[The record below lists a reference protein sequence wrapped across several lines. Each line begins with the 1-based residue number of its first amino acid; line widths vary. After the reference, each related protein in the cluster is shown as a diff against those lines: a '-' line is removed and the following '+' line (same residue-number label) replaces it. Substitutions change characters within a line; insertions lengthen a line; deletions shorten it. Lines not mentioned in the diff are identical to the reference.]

1 MRSIVHSLCGLLF
14 AINASALVPVDLS
27 ELPDGVERVDI
38 YLLALPQREPY
49 TACVDACDLTGHIG
63 DRVHYNTASQV
74 IVGQRYADANGDR
87 TSNTI
92 LLWPR
97 DAASQDTKSM
107 GTPKP
112 DRGDGHVRLTDVTTP
127 SLRYFPALVKEGQKP
142 VPAVILCPGGGYVS
156 LVTTK
161 MTPIAEWLN
170 DHGISAFILI
180 YRVPKKRKDAFQDI
194 QRAVRIVRSRASE
207 WNIDPK
213 RIGVMGSSAGGHLAA
228 RVSTGFDIET
238 YQEVDKLDD
247 VSCKP
252 DFTVLLYPAY
262 MNKGKALSK
271 EFTVS
276 NEISPT
282 LIVSAKDDKGFFP
295 GSPIYANAL
304 KEAGPSIR
312 VHFFEKGGH
321 GFSLLPK
328 TYPLSTWPDL
338 CLQWFRDKDIIEE

>member
-1 MRSIVHSLCGLLF
+1 MDNKQMKTSDPDRLIVFILCGIAF
-14 AINASALVPVDLS
+14 WGVAVIANAHEEKA
-27 ELPDGVERVDI
+27 
-38 YLLALPQREPY
+38 
-49 TACVDACDLTGHIG
+49 
-63 DRVHYNTASQV
+63 
-74 IVGQRYADANGDR
+74 
-87 TSNTI
+87 SNTI
-92 LLWPR
+92 MLWPK
-97 DAASQDTKSM
+97 DAAGQGTEGM

-112 DRGDGHVRLTDVTTP
+112 DRGDGHIRLTDVTKP
-127 SLRYFPALVKEGQKP
+127 SLRYFPAPGKKQP

-170 DHGISAFILI
+170 SHGISAFILI
-180 YRVPKKRKDAFQDI
+180 YRVPKKRKDAFEDI

-228 RVSTGFDIET
+228 RVSTGFEIQT
-238 YQEVDKLDD
+238 YQEVDEFDG

-262 MNKGKALSK
+262 MNKGKELS
-271 EFTVS
+271 EDFTVS

-282 LIVSAKDDKGFFP
+282 LIVTAKDDGFFP
-295 GSPIYANAL
+295 GSQIYAEAL
-304 KEAGPSIR
+304 KESGASIR

-321 GFSLLPK
+321 GFSLRAK
-328 TYPLSTWPDL
+328 QHPLSTWPDL
-338 CLQWFRDKDIIEE
+338 CVQWLRDKDIIEEAEQEKTPNKN

>member
-1 MRSIVHSLCGLLF
+1 MKASSTYRLATFILCCASLLSTAGI
-14 AINASALVPVDLS
+14 ANASEEKA
-27 ELPDGVERVDI
+27 
-38 YLLALPQREPY
+38 
-49 TACVDACDLTGHIG
+49 
-63 DRVHYNTASQV
+63 
-74 IVGQRYADANGDR
+74 
-87 TSNTI
+87 SNTI
-92 LLWPR
+92 MLWPK
-97 DAASQDTKSM
+97 DAAGQGIEGM
-107 GTPKP
+107 GTPRP
-112 DRGDGHVRLTDVTTP
+112 DRGDGHIRLTDVTTP
-127 SLRYFPALVKEGQKP
+127 SLRYFPAPVKKGQEP

-170 DHGISAFILI
+170 DQGISAYILI

-228 RVSTGFDIET
+228 RVSTGFDIKT
-238 YQEVDKLDD
+238 YQEVDKLDA

-262 MNKGKALSK
+262 MNKGDSLSK
-271 EFTVS
+271 DFTVS
-276 NEISPT
+276 DEISPT

-295 GSPIYANAL
+295 GSPIYAEAL
-304 KEAGPSIR
+304 KEAGASIR

-321 GFSLLPK
+321 GFGLRTK
-328 TYPLSTWPDL
+328 QHPLSTWPDL
-338 CLQWFRDKDIIEE
+338 CLQWFRDKNIIEEEAEQE